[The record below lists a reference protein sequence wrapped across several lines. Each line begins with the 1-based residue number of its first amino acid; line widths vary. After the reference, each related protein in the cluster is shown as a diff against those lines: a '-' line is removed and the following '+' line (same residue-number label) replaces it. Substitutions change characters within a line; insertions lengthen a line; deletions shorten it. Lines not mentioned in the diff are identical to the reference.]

1 MSDKIGD
8 SKKEADRRKNPE
20 KKKAEQ
26 KIVDAHLITI
36 QFLFDNLIKFMV
48 LNPAESKKAMIIR
61 EAMNVLILEEGRM
74 RRIMDESVEY
84 IDILCASMIK
94 KKPTQKNVNFLRG
107 TYNGWIEAL
116 NKNEPSWRRIEP
128 VKLF

>member
-1 MSDKIGD
+1 
-8 SKKEADRRKNPE
+8 
-20 KKKAEQ
+20 
-26 KIVDAHLITI
+26 
-36 QFLFDNLIKFMV
+36 LFDNLIKFMV

-61 EAMNVLILEEGRM
+61 EAMSVLILEEGRM

-116 NKNEPSWRRIEP
+116 NKNEPSWRRIKP